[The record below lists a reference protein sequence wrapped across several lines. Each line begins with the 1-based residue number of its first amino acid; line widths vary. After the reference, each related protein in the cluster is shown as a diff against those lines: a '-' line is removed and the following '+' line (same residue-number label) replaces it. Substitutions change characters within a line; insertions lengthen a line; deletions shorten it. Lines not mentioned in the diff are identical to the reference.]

1 MIDGKSYFD
10 EPVKKNFRIYDNTE
24 KKCDQS
30 KIIQLVVYQITTIFI
45 NTRKWQQQIQ
55 VNKKHLMLIQQIN
68 VTRNLYGDGNANTA
82 VIFIIVQ
89 AKEIILDFL

>member
-1 MIDGKSYFD
+1 
-10 EPVKKNFRIYDNTE
+10 
-24 KKCDQS
+24 
-30 KIIQLVVYQITTIFI
+30 
-45 NTRKWQQQIQ
+45 
-55 VNKKHLMLIQQIN
+55 MLIQQIN

>member
-30 KIIQLVVYQITTIFI
+30 KIIQLVVYQITTILI
-45 NTRKWQQQIQ
+45 NTIKMAAIDSSKQE
-55 VNKKHLMLIQQIN
+55 
-68 VTRNLYGDGNANTA
+68 A
-82 VIFIIVQ
+82 
-89 AKEIILDFL
+89 LDADSTN